1 MILVRS
7 FKKVFIFSV
16 IFILFFEI
24 TSFVFTKFKL
34 LIFND
39 TPNFY
44 LGKKGNNTGI
54 NWRNEKSIWGAWHKK
69 YFSEKHSSSCFDV
82 IYKTNSYG
90 ARDDDFNI
98 KNNKKTWILL
108 GDSFAEGYGLNKNE
122 LFENI
127 SEKKKDLNILN
138 FGSGGDFGP
147 LQYYLVY
154 KNLAKNFDHQGV
166 IIFYFPQ
173 NDLTDNNFEIWY
185 KNGWAKFNNNYR
197 YRPYSAKVNQTY
209 NFFYPKGAK
218 KAEDFHYKRLENN
231 KLKLFILNYTWSSNT
246 LRTISYI
253 LNSFKIG
260 MIKNKDNY
268 LKKNYSSIKDF
279 NIKALDENIFWINQI
294 LEDAKDKEILL
305 FILPSKNDILR
316 FNKEKNFS
324 NFKKKFDSRINY
336 NRNRDVKIVH
346 LLDFLPKNSKKL
358 FLECDD
364 HYSFYGNLWL
374 SEVFYKIQK

>member
-90 ARDDDFNI
+90 ARDYYFNI

-173 NDLTDNNFEIWY
+173 NDLTDNNFEICILI
-185 KNGWAKFNNNYR
+185 
-197 YRPYSAKVNQTY
+197 
-209 NFFYPKGAK
+209 FFY
-218 KAEDFHYKRLENN
+218 HIQ
-231 KLKLFILNYTWSSNT
+231 LFC
-246 LRTISYI
+246 
-253 LNSFKIG
+253 
-260 MIKNKDNY
+260 
-268 LKKNYSSIKDF
+268 
-279 NIKALDENIFWINQI
+279 
-294 LEDAKDKEILL
+294 
-305 FILPSKNDILR
+305 
-316 FNKEKNFS
+316 NF
-324 NFKKKFDSRINY
+324 
-336 NRNRDVKIVH
+336 
-346 LLDFLPKNSKKL
+346 
-358 FLECDD
+358 
-364 HYSFYGNLWL
+364 
-374 SEVFYKIQK
+374 